1 MDNSVLRQEA
11 ERVQSSGVLGEA
23 RVRRLFDY
31 LVASSLAGQAPKE
44 IAIAIDVFGK
54 DAAFDVSQD
63 ALVRVYIHKL
73 RKALSDFYASQG
85 AGNGPALLIPRGE
98 YRLQFTGPAPP
109 SMAPPPDAPAPPDA
123 PPPPDAPA
131 PAEAPVAARFGR
143 ITVAA
148 SLGAAIVLGL
158 IVVWLL
164 WPHSDLERARA
175 SPVWSSILKDDRP
188 ILIVVGDYYLIG
200 ETDSSMNVTRLIR
213 EYSVNSKSD
222 LEKYVAQHP
231 EVADSYM
238 DVGLRYLPIASAF
251 ALRNVIAVLAP
262 ENRRVVITKMSD
274 IEPSSL
280 KSADIIYIGYLSA
293 LGLMKDV
300 VFTGSR
306 FAVGESY
313 DEILDQ
319 QSKHLYISQTGSQT
333 LGSPQPSGKETYHD
347 YGLFAKLRG
356 PGGNSI
362 IVISGTRDEGVQQT
376 AEAFTSSDKLAE
388 FAQQFDTAAPFEAL
402 LEVSAFDGVNL
413 SGKLVLESRRDGIA
427 AGGAH

>member
-1 MDNSVLRQEA
+1 MDDSSALRLEA
-11 ERVQSSGVLGEA
+11 ARVQSSGILGEA

-73 RKALSDFYASQG
+73 RKALGDFYAAREG
-85 AGNGPALLIPRGE
+85 EAGPALLIPRGE
-98 YRLQFTGPAPP
+98 YRLQFTG
-109 SMAPPPDAPAPPDA
+109 SAPPPG
-123 PPPPDAPA
+123 PPPPSAPA
-131 PAEAPVAARFGR
+131 ARRFGLGR
-143 ITVAA
+143 IAA
-148 SLGAAIVLGL
+148 AFLSAAVLLGL
-158 IVVWLL
+158 VVAWSSR
-164 WPHSDLERARA
+164 PHSDLDRTRA

-188 ILIVVGDYYLIG
+188 ILIVFGDYYLIG

-222 LEKYVAQHP
+222 LEKYVEQHP

-251 ALRNVIAVLAP
+251 ALRNVMAVLAP
-262 ENRRVVITKMSD
+262 ENRRIVITKMSD
-274 IEPSSL
+274 VEPSSI
-280 KSADIIYIGYLSA
+280 KSADIVYIGYLSG
-293 LGLMKDV
+293 LGLMQDV
-300 VFTGSR
+300 VFRGSR

-319 QSKHLYISQTGSQT
+319 KTKHLYISQTGSQT

-347 YGLFAKLRG
+347 YGLFAKFRG

-362 IVISGTRDEGVQQT
+362 ILISGTRDEGVQQT
-376 AEAFTSSDKLAE
+376 AEAFTSSEKLGE
-388 FAQQFDTAAPFEAL
+388 FGRQFDTALPFEAL

-413 SGKLVLESRRDGIA
+413 SGKLVLESKRDGTVTSQ
-427 AGGAH
+427 